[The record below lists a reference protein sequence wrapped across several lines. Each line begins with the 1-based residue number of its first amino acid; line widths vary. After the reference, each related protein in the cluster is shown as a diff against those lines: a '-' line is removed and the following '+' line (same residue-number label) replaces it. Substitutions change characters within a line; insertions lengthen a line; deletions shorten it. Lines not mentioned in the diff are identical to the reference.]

1 MGIRGV
7 EQLTFVP
14 SGITDSFDEIDA
26 FRGACIAMTNLILD
40 GSNPDQLVGR
50 PGVGLPV
57 TSFASF
63 TSPTFV
69 SLQVTIGTMT
79 YGMVSSARYPG
90 YDEPF
95 AWDNVHGV
103 FVAISGVTGSNLPAR
118 PATSG
123 AWTPP
128 TAAMIAGNLVITHP
142 GFSGVGANFFGLL
155 NLATPSVP
163 AWSTSNTS
171 TNALPSVPTS
181 VANYNNRAWFA
192 CGNMAYYSD
201 VLQPAVMSTGTQS
214 LTIGDSTPIV
224 GQNGLPM
231 QTVSSG
237 MTAALILFKANQV
250 WMATGD
256 SSTNNLSLQFLS
268 LTIGCQSPRSV
279 AQTPIGVI
287 FIGQDAPYI
296 VLQSAII
303 TELHHPSSAVADLC
317 LPFLNTQV
325 PSRVAAAFAGNIY
338 RVCVQT
344 LLNGTVCTND
354 YWFDLRRM
362 RWSGPHT
369 FIYDCASQYDDS
381 FILSGASYGAALFMG
396 SSTSTTYTDNNVAY
410 GTQLLTTNVIV
421 GDTSQFKQIVESTM
435 DFMSGGQ
442 GNSFT
447 LTARSGA
454 SSVLAM
460 AYVYAY
466 VYGSGAGSLWGY
478 ATWGNFSWSLASVSP
493 YRYDIYWNQPIVS
506 DRISFL
512 ITTYAASPMIIGK
525 LRAKYQ
531 VCGYTLRP
539 PSSVVPGNQLDI
551 NFTLDQ
557 STLS

>member
-7 EQLTFVP
+7 EQLTFIP
-14 SGITDSFDEIDA
+14 SGITDSFDELDA
-26 FRGACIAMTNLILD
+26 FQGACTAMSNLILD
-40 GSNPDQLVGR
+40 SSNPDQLVAR

-57 TSFASF
+57 TTFTSF
-63 TSPTFV
+63 TIPTFV
-69 SLQVTIGTMT
+69 SLQVTVGTMT
-79 YGMVSSARYPG
+79 YGMVSSSRYPG

-103 FVAISGVTGSNLPAR
+103 FIAISGVTGSNLPVS
-118 PATSG
+118 PATTG

-128 TAAMIAGNLVITHP
+128 TAAMIAGKLVITHP
-142 GFSGVGANFFGLL
+142 GFSGVGTNFFGLL
-155 NLATPSVP
+155 NLSIPSAP
-163 AWSTSNTS
+163 AWSTSNTA

-192 CGNMAYYSD
+192 CGNLAYYSD
-201 VLQPAVMSTGTQS
+201 ALQPAVMSTGTQS

-268 LTIGCQSPRSV
+268 LTIGCQSPRSI

-317 LPFLNTQV
+317 LPFLNAQV

-344 LLNGTVCTND
+344 LLNGSVSTND

-369 FIYDCASQYDDS
+369 FVYDCASQYDDS
-381 FILSGASYGAALFMG
+381 FILSGASYGAALFVS
-396 SSTSTTYTDNNVAY
+396 SSTSTIYTDNSASY
-410 GTQLLTTNVIV
+410 GTQLQTTNVTV

-442 GNSFT
+442 GNSFA
-447 LTARSGA
+447 LTAKSGTGL
-454 SSVLAM
+454 SLAT
-460 AYVYAY
+460 AYVYS
-466 VYGSGAGSLWGY
+466 SGQGSLWGY
-478 ATWGNFSWSLASVSP
+478 VTWGNFLWSSTNVSP

-512 ITTYAASPMIIGK
+512 VTTYAASPMIVGK

-539 PSSVVPGNQLDI
+539 QSGVIPGNLLDI
-551 NFTLDQ
+551 NFILDQ